1 MGDQPAIGFAAD
13 NIGERTAPVDPEI
26 PFAVGCHCLSAHGFI
41 DMARNNAA
49 YVVPRFVVFQSGFSG
64 KLEIMSIWGKLAGAA
79 AGFAIGG
86 GPLGALFG
94 GVAGHFT
101 IDKLLERDDEVERA
115 ARDELVFTVGLIAL
129 CAKMA
134 KADGVVTWDE
144 VVAFEEVFNVPAHET
159 QNVRRFFD
167 QARQAVAG
175 YESYAKQLANLF
187 KDKPGVLEDVL
198 DALFH
203 IALADNVVHPKEIE
217 YLENVAAI
225 FGFSALE
232 FQRIRAS
239 HLGPDAADPYV
250 ILGVEHDISDKDLK
264 STYRRLVKENHP
276 DALIGR
282 GVPEEFIGLAN
293 EKLSAINTAY
303 DRIAKD
309 RKLK

>member
-1 MGDQPAIGFAAD
+1 
-13 NIGERTAPVDPEI
+13 
-26 PFAVGCHCLSAHGFI
+26 
-41 DMARNNAA
+41 MARNDAA
-49 YVVPRFVVFQSGFSG
+49 HVVPRFVVFQTGYSS
-64 KLEIMSIWGKLAGAA
+64 KLQFMSIWGKLAGAA
-79 AGFAIGG
+79 AGFAFGG

-94 GVAGHFT
+94 GVAGHYT
-101 IDKLLERDDEVERA
+101 IDKLLERDGEEARA
-115 ARDELVFTVGLIAL
+115 TRDQLVFTVGLIAL

-134 KADGVVTWDE
+134 KADGVVTRDE
-144 VVAFEEVFNVPAHET
+144 VVAFEQVFKVPANEA

-175 YESYAKQLANLF
+175 YESYAEQLAHLF

-203 IALADNVVHPKEIE
+203 IALADRVIHPNEIE
-217 YLENVAAI
+217 YLESVSAI

-239 HLGPDAADPYV
+239 HLGPNASDPYV
-250 ILGVEHDISDKDLK
+250 ILGVEHDISDQDLK
-264 STYRRLVKENHP
+264 SAYRRLVRENHP

-282 GVPEEFIGLAN
+282 GVPEEFVALAN

-309 RKLK
+309 RGLT